1 MLKLSKI
8 TLLLLAGLGISS
20 LSGCGTIA
28 LLEQCASGTGTN
40 AICPDED
47 GLVRASDGSL
57 VDSNGRVVVLPDGT
71 IVDGEGPEDVVV
83 TAKDLPS
90 SASVAAICKENPF
103 ATECAEH
110 QTYVDRAQVIT
121 ACINDP
127 TSEGC
132 TDSTLNACINDPY
145 SESCTNPLANS
156 EEGTVAVAIIPI
168 DFEEIAKNADYKEII
183 TAPRLKDGGFAL
195 YSMNDDSKTVD
206 RGLAIAWNGDGL
218 ENTKLS
224 YVRILPDTEVGYAL
238 RSYYDQAP
246 NQYGGIA
253 LSAHEEIPLIAIWT
267 GQVVVA
273 LPEISYSSYYVAQT
287 NAGKETHDYYSDVQY
302 VSRTSLPFNL
312 TVDFKAQQ
320 ISSETILIPITDG
333 DDAYNRDARIW
344 GDFGVAGGGES
355 GNGGLAPGQL
365 TGYFDFISDEEF
377 QTPMTGIIGEDG
389 AVGVFNGNYFGGF
402 VAVPK

>member
-28 LLEQCASGTGTN
+28 LLEQCASGNGTN
-40 AICPDED
+40 AICPDD
-47 GLVRASDGSL
+47 GQNYTDDVYA
-57 VDSNGRVVVLPDGT
+57 PT
-71 IVDGEGPEDVVV
+71 EDVVV
-83 TAKDLPS
+83 IAKDLPS
-90 SASVAAICKENPF
+90 FVSVAAICKENPF
-103 ATECAEH
+103 ATECDEH
-110 QTYVDRAQVIT
+110 QKTYDVERARVIT

-127 TSEGC
+127 YSEGC
-132 TDSTLNACINDPY
+132 THPF
-145 SESCTNPLANS
+145 ANS
-156 EEGTVAVAIIPI
+156 EEAAVAI
-168 DFEEIAKNADYKEII
+168 DFEEIAKNADYKEIV
-183 TAPRLKDGGFAL
+183 TAPRLRDGGFAL
-195 YSMNDDSKTVD
+195 YSMNDDSRTVD
-206 RGLAIAWNGDGL
+206 RGIAIAWNGDGL
-218 ENTKLS
+218 ENTTLS

-253 LSAHEEIPLIAIWT
+253 LSAHEEIPLIAIWR

-273 LPEISYSSYYVAQT
+273 LPEISYSTYYVEQT

-302 VSRTSLPFNL
+302 VSRTSRPFNL

-320 ISSETILIPITDG
+320 ISSETILIPVTNG

-365 TGYFDFISDEEF
+365 TGYFDFLSDDEF

-402 VAVPK
+402 VAVPQ